1 MIKIILTFMIL
12 IRIALFTAVYF
23 FNLRKKTYVYLEAQ
37 EKEYFYRYNIIY
49 NIYSILFYCELIFIH
64 SLCNFIV
71 KFLED
76 SGIIVLEKPV
86 KKLAKKTYNL
96 IFEKNKE

>member
-12 IRIALFTAVYF
+12 IRIVLFIGVYI
-23 FNLRKKTYVYLEAQ
+23 FNLRKKTYKHLDVQ
-37 EKEYFYRYNIIY
+37 KKEYFYRYNIIY
-49 NIYSILFYCELIFIH
+49 NIYIILFYCELIFIY

-96 IFEKNKE
+96 IFEKK

>member
-12 IRIALFTAVYF
+12 IRIALFIAVYF
-23 FNLRKKTYVYLEAQ
+23 FDLRKKTYRRLEARQ
-37 EKEYFYRYNIIY
+37 KEYFHRYNIIY
-49 NIYSILFYCELIFIH
+49 NIYIILFYCELILIYG
-64 SLCNFIV
+64 LCNFIV

-96 IFEKNKE
+96 IFEKK